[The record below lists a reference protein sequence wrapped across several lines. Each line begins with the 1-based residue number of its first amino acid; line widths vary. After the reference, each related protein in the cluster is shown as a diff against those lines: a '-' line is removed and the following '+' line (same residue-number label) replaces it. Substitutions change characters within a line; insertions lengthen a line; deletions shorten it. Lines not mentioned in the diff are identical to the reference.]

1 VKYWQSQ
8 LARRLAA
15 SPPRLAYSSASQHR
29 NMGKRAFRRA
39 NVIIGSHSRSRTPR
53 ILRPNFRASS
63 KNSTEMPKSRSCS
76 GRSRQT
82 GSRQGTHGG
91 FLAVL
96 HQGPFFKHAGMRPDT
111 ATGLALRTVRKLD
124 WALRPILRSME
135 DARDFYRLFCD
146 LIDDDVGQRSEKPI
160 RGCLACE
167 RWRVPCWETRS
178 GLRILHRPFG
188 RRGARLRDCR
198 DQGTRRCAP
207 NPQRLAT
214 TIGVSKL
221 QEPLKALADLLMRQ
235 ILTAL

>member
-1 VKYWQSQ
+1 MKYWQSQ

-91 FLAVL
+91 FLAAL

-135 DARDFYRLFCD
+135 DARDFYRLLCD
-146 LIDDDVGQRSEKPI
+146 LIDDDVGQRSENQFASAWHANAGASHVEK
-160 RGCLACE
+160 LAQDCASFID
-167 RWRVPCWETRS
+167 RS
-178 GLRILHRPFG
+178 GDAARGFG
-188 RRGARLRDCR
+188 TVA
-198 DQGTRRCAP
+198 
-207 NPQRLAT
+207 
-214 TIGVSKL
+214 IKV
-221 QEPLKALADLLMRQ
+221 LADALQ
-235 ILTAL
+235 ILSGWQRPSECQNCKNR